1 MNTKLRTK
9 GLRTLTSFT
18 PGSISREK
26 IFATLQAKH
35 INYLETKKS
44 KTLNSHLLLQGGA
57 ELPNARF
64 IRATSSSPS
73 VARNE

>member
-26 IFATLQAKH
+26 IFATLQVKH
-35 INYLETKKS
+35 VNYLETKK
-44 KTLNSHLLLQGGA
+44 
-57 ELPNARF
+57 
-64 IRATSSSPS
+64 
-73 VARNE
+73 